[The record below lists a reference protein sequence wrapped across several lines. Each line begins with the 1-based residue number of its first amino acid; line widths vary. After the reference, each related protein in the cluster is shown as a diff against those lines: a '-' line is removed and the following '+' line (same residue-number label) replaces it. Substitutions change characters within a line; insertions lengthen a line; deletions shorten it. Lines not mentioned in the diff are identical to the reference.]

1 MQNSGENLQFGANR
15 NPKDK
20 SWLSEKVSN
29 WICQK
34 VKLSLSCLASWW
46 HVIEH
51 VRKVLV
57 RTVYTSFSD
66 FTSLNFSLTCKL
78 GEQIP
83 FMAQLLKSG
92 IRRKVW
98 MLGGPR
104 LASMYQAMI
113 KVGSIFCLKNSALS
127 EGLRA
132 VFLHFLYINLHLESD
147 HLTMK

>member
-66 FTSLNFSLTCKL
+66 FTLNFSLTCKL

-83 FMAQLLKSG
+83 FMAQSLKSG
-92 IRRKVW
+92 IRSQVW
-98 MLGGPR
+98 MLGGPC
-104 LASMYQAMI
+104 LASMYPAII
-113 KVGSIFCLKNSALS
+113 KVGSIFCLKNSFLS

-132 VFLHFLYINLHLESD
+132 VFLHFSYINLHLESD